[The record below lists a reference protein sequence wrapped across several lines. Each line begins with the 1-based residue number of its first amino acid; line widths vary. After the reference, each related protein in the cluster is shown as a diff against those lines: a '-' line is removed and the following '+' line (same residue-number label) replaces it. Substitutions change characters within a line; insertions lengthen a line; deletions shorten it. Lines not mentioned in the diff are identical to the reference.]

1 MESLTNNYTTVAASN
16 EQAFS
21 QHGTLSESSMFKN
34 NIDNNNNNGNG
45 DSAAQK
51 ITAVEDSID
60 SSSATINIDENN
72 LETVEEDPFL
82 LVSLRKTGTPARPKC
97 VNILYLFGIFDLS
110 LVTLYMIYSLIKH
123 NGDLKEYQWGLVIL
137 CFIRF
142 ITVMCIAS
150 SNKIREL
157 RSILAGVC
165 CFSSLYIIFRVNY
178 LIQLKRNLGTMQII
192 FLILSFAL
200 SQIHW
205 IAYVIVT
212 TDSKRRAELLKYN
225 NIYFEEDVNVVNDNN
240 DNINNGGDNNND
252 NDNNDVDNNE
262 TENLTKPQPSY
273 GSIKNVNLN

>member
-1 MESLTNNYTTVAASN
+1 MEPITNNYTTVAASN

-21 QHGTLSESSMFKN
+21 QHGTSSESSMFKN
-34 NIDNNNNNGNG
+34 NNDNNNNNGNG

-82 LVSLRKTGTPARPKC
+82 LVSLRKTAAPIKPKC
-97 VNILYLFGIFDLS
+97 VNILYLFAILDLS
-110 LVTLYMIYSLIKH
+110 LVSLYMIYSLIKH
-123 NGDLKEYQWGLVIL
+123 NGDLKSYQWGLVIL

-165 CFSSLYIIFRVNY
+165 CVS
-178 LIQLKRNLGTMQII
+178 
-192 FLILSFAL
+192 
-200 SQIHW
+200 
-205 IAYVIVT
+205 
-212 TDSKRRAELLKYN
+212 
-225 NIYFEEDVNVVNDNN
+225 DVN
-240 DNINNGGDNNND
+240 
-252 NDNNDVDNNE
+252 
-262 TENLTKPQPSY
+262 S
-273 GSIKNVNLN
+273 